1 MRATVHP
8 VLNHVDGRPASTP
21 RLSRLMAPLR
31 PRRHSRGGVVA
42 AVAVALSCA
51 ATKVLLITG
60 VATAGS
66 GLLGSPELTA
76 LAVLV
81 PALLLGWKSVGAA
94 RRRRRRHS

>member
-1 MRATVHP
+1 
-8 VLNHVDGRPASTP
+8 
-21 RLSRLMAPLR
+21 MAVTT
-31 PRRHSRGGVVA
+31 RHHRRGGVAA

-76 LAVLV
+76 VAILVPVLV
-81 PALLLGWKSVGAA
+81 LGWKSVGAI
-94 RRRRRRHS
+94 RRRRRQHS